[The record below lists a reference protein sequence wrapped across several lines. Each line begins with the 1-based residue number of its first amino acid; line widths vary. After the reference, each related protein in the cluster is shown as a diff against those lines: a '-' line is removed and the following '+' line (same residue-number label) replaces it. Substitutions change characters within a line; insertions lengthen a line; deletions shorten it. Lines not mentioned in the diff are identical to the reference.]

1 MENQAK
7 IYYFP
12 QWRWVLLG
20 AVLICFT
27 FMPFLVNLIVY
38 QSLMDAFMEIVGDY
52 KRAPIHT
59 FLYNAIF
66 WLLGWVGVVIILKSS
81 DRIILK
87 LNENDV
93 EFVALSKQYRKYA
106 LVQTFV
112 NKDFKQIKYQDILGV
127 EFEQS
132 YWWGNKLVIKTMSEK
147 IAVPHAQLFTIQE
160 GMEIVAFIKQK
171 IGQK

>member
-1 MENQAK
+1 MDNQTR

-27 FMPFLVNLIVY
+27 FIPFLVNLIVY
-38 QSLMDAFMEIVGDY
+38 QSLKDAFMEIVDDY
-52 KRAPIHT
+52 KRAPILT

-66 WLLGWVGVVIILKSS
+66 WLLGWVGVVIILNSS

-87 LNENDV
+87 LNEKDM
-93 EFVALSKQYRKYA
+93 EFVALSKQYSKYA

-112 NKDFKQIKYQDILGV
+112 NKNFKQIKYQDILGV
-127 EFEQS
+127 EFVQS
-132 YWWGNKLVIKTMSEK
+132 YWWGNKLVIKTMNEK

-160 GMEIVAFIKQK
+160 GMEIVAFINQRIRRK
-171 IGQK
+171 

>member
-1 MENQAK
+1 
-7 IYYFP
+7 
-12 QWRWVLLG
+12 
-20 AVLICFT
+20 
-27 FMPFLVNLIVY
+27 MPFLVNLIVY
-38 QSLMDAFMEIVGDY
+38 QSLMDAFMEIVDDY

-127 EFEQS
+127 EFVQS

-171 IGQK
+171 IKQK

>member
-1 MENQAK
+1 M
-7 IYYFP
+7 
-12 QWRWVLLG
+12 LG

-27 FMPFLVNLIVY
+27 FIPFLVNLIVY
-38 QSLMDAFMEIVGDY
+38 QSLMYAFMEIVDDY

-127 EFEQS
+127 EFVQS

-171 IGQK
+171 IEQK

>member
-1 MENQAK
+1 
-7 IYYFP
+7 
-12 QWRWVLLG
+12 
-20 AVLICFT
+20 
-27 FMPFLVNLIVY
+27 
-38 QSLMDAFMEIVGDY
+38 MEIVDDY

-127 EFEQS
+127 EFVQS

-171 IGQK
+171 IEHK

>member
-1 MENQAK
+1 MENQTK

-12 QWRWVLLG
+12 PWRWELLG

-27 FMPFLVNLIVY
+27 FIPFLVNLIVY
-38 QSLMDAFMEIVGDY
+38 QSLMYAFMEIVDDY

-93 EFVALSKQYRKYA
+93 EFVALSKQYSKYA
-106 LVQTFV
+106 LVQ
-112 NKDFKQIKYQDILGV
+112 
-127 EFEQS
+127 
-132 YWWGNKLVIKTMSEK
+132 
-147 IAVPHAQLFTIQE
+147 
-160 GMEIVAFIKQK
+160 
-171 IGQK
+171 

>member
-1 MENQAK
+1 
-7 IYYFP
+7 
-12 QWRWVLLG
+12 
-20 AVLICFT
+20 
-27 FMPFLVNLIVY
+27 
-38 QSLMDAFMEIVGDY
+38 
-52 KRAPIHT
+52 
-59 FLYNAIF
+59 
-66 WLLGWVGVVIILKSS
+66 LGWVGVVIILNSS

-127 EFEQS
+127 EFVQS

-171 IGQK
+171 IEQK

>member
-87 LNENDV
+87 LNESDV

-127 EFEQS
+127 EFVQS
-132 YWWGNKLVIKTMSEK
+132 YWWGNKLVIKTMNEK

-171 IGQK
+171 IEQK